1 MSGNPIPT
9 SIGTIASR
17 RDIVTA
23 ATAVG
28 AIAVAAL
35 PAQAQGTPQHLHIF
49 NPPSIS
55 KPVGFSHVA
64 EVLAGRTV
72 YIAGQVG
79 LDPSG
84 KMAGAPG
91 DFRAQAT
98 QVFENLKA
106 ALTAVGGTFEHLVKL
121 NAYFTD
127 IPAQVPIFRELRD
140 RYLSKDTPPP
150 STFVQVVRLARDNA
164 LLEVEAIA
172 VLPPRA

>member
-1 MSGNPIPT
+1 MGDNLVPT
-9 SIGTIASR
+9 SIELASR
-17 RDIVTA
+17 RDIMTVA
-23 ATAVG
+23 AAAG
-28 AIAVAAL
+28 AIAVAPL
-35 PAQAQGTPQHLHIF
+35 TAQAQGAPQHLRIF
-49 NPPSIS
+49 NPPTMP
-55 KPVGFSHVA
+55 KPVGYSHVA
-64 EVLAGRTV
+64 EVNAGRTI
-72 YIAGQVG
+72 YIAGQLG

-106 ALTAVGGTFEHLVKL
+106 ALTAVGGGFEDLVKL

-127 IPAQVPIFRELRD
+127 IAAHIPVFREVRD
-140 RYLSKDTPPP
+140 RYVSKDTPPP
-150 STFVQVVRLARDNA
+150 STAVQVSRLARDGF

>member
-1 MSGNPIPT
+1 MSDSPVST
-9 SIGTIASR
+9 SDTLASR
-17 RDIVTA
+17 RDVFTA
-23 ATAVG
+23 AAAVG
-28 AIAVAAL
+28 AVAVGAP
-35 PAQAQGTPQHLHIF
+35 PAQAQGMSQHLHIF
-49 NPPSIS
+49 NPPGIS

-98 QVFENLKA
+98 QTFDNLKA
-106 ALTAVGGTFEHLVKL
+106 ALTSVGGTFEHVVKL
-121 NAYFTD
+121 NVYFTD
-127 IPAQVPIFRELRD
+127 IPAHVAVFREVRD
-140 RYLSKDTPPP
+140 RYLSKDTPPT